1 MRTFPILR
9 QLHGFRHI
17 LSETYPAAMKRCSKG
32 GNWNEVDF
40 QFGTNAFTYP
50 VSDGKLTATASITLL
65 SSRNLPCD
73 NAMSIVISA
82 SAYSGSVRQ

>member
-1 MRTFPILR
+1 MGVIHASGASKASRDPVRTFPILR

-17 LSETYPAAMKRCSKG
+17 
-32 GNWNEVDF
+32 VDF